1 MADARRTDKPRQIRF
16 QITAGVGDLQDM
28 EELLRDELEGDWDL
42 TFRDL
47 KAFGDH
53 GPMHKLSLGFI
64 QSIT

>member
-1 MADARRTDKPRQIRF
+1 
-16 QITAGVGDLQDM
+16 M
-28 EELLRDELEGDWDL
+28 EDLLREELEGDWDL

>member
-16 QITAGVGDLQDM
+16 QITAGIGDLKDM
-28 EELLRDELEGDWDL
+28 EALLRDELEGDWDL
-42 TFRDL
+42 TYHEL